1 MVVSIKMIVKYKSI
15 ILKLLAKINNLSK
28 CIGVVP
34 YTTLKEKVEQIYP
47 NALWL
52 TPESLESTLRFDTHT
67 VLSSTKIFVV
77 GTDIFTNPYRAPMFD
92 FSLFRVHIYNPLI
105 DIIPIKLE
113 NEDWLFEEIFS
124 KKINLYSSVVFKN
137 SRRVFF
143 IASSRH
149 DMLEWYGRLRKKF
162 ENLIPLTGSLPARL
176 VCKVI
181 SETGYPIL
189 CTKDVAF
196 KYSKSEDCLV
206 KLPNIHR
213 IKESKLKVN
222 SLDCSDMCLI
232 FGFEKRINT
241 SQALVKII
249 PKYYEYTSKNVATKI
264 KELISLGLLHQFPSR
279 ILSPTLLGKTVIRNF
294 LTVFTTKI
302 FLKLD
307 ETSFNIPFQLLPEF
321 FQEKWIEE
329 KLYHLQGSLRELLEL
344 ESIRKKV
351 WITNALLQLS
361 SVTKRF
367 NLFNSISE
375 IRDELKERK
384 DVLMKNF
391 VQKIGV

>member
-1 MVVSIKMIVKYKSI
+1 
-15 ILKLLAKINNLSK
+15 
-28 CIGVVP
+28 
-34 YTTLKEKVEQIYP
+34 
-47 NALWL
+47 
-52 TPESLESTLRFDTHT
+52 
-67 VLSSTKIFVV
+67 
-77 GTDIFTNPYRAPMFD
+77 
-92 FSLFRVHIYNPLI
+92 
-105 DIIPIKLE
+105 
-113 NEDWLFEEIFS
+113 
-124 KKINLYSSVVFKN
+124 
-137 SRRVFF
+137 
-143 IASSRH
+143 
-149 DMLEWYGRLRKKF
+149 
-162 ENLIPLTGSLPARL
+162 
-176 VCKVI
+176 
-181 SETGYPIL
+181 
-189 CTKDVAF
+189 
-196 KYSKSEDCLV
+196 
-206 KLPNIHR
+206 
-213 IKESKLKVN
+213 
-222 SLDCSDMCLI
+222 MCLI

>member
-1 MVVSIKMIVKYKSI
+1 MIVQHKSTI
-15 ILKLLAKINNLSK
+15 SKLLAKINNLSK
-28 CIGVVP
+28 CVGVVS
-34 YTTLKEKVEQIYP
+34 YTVLKEKIEQTYS
-47 NALWL
+47 NTLWL

-92 FSLFRVHIYNPLI
+92 FSLLRIHIYNPLI
-105 DIIPIKLE
+105 DIIPIKLK

-124 KKINLYSSVVFKN
+124 KKINSYSSTVFRN
-137 SRRVFF
+137 SRRFFF
-143 IASSRH
+143 IVSSRH
-149 DMLEWYGRLRKKF
+149 DMLEWYERLRKKF
-162 ENLIPLTGSLPARL
+162 ENLVPLTGSLPTKL
-176 VCKVI
+176 ICKVI
-181 SETGYPIL
+181 LETGYPII

-206 KLPNIHR
+206 KLPSIHR
-213 IKESKLKVN
+213 IKENKLKVN

-232 FGFEKRINT
+232 LGFEKRINT
-241 SQALVKII
+241 PQALVKII
-249 PKYYEYTSKNVATKI
+249 PKYYEYSPKNVATKI
-264 KELISLGLLHQFPSR
+264 KELTSLGLLHQFPSR

-302 FLKLD
+302 FLEMD
-307 ETSFNIPFQLLPEF
+307 EASFNIPFQLLPEF
-321 FQEKWIEE
+321 SQEKWIEE
-329 KLYHLQGSLRELLEL
+329 KLLHHQGSLRQLLEL

-367 NLFNSISE
+367 NLFNLISE